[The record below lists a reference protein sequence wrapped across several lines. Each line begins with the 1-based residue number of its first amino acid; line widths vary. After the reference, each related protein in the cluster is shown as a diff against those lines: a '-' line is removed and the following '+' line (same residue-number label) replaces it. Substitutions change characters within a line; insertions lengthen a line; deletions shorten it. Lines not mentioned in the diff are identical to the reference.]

1 MSILLPILVVLHVLP
16 GVFWAGSTFVLARL
30 GPAGPNLALYNP
42 QMGAGRVSVLAGI
55 ALFALNHRG
64 APSAMEAVLGLGGL
78 LAIAAMGVQEAMAW
92 RGLKRSP
99 EDPAARGRYAAGQ
112 RIAAG
117 LLMATVIC
125 MVVWK
130 YV

>member
-1 MSILLPILVVLHVLP
+1 MSILLPILIALHALS

-30 GPAGPNLALYNP
+30 GSGGANLGLYNP
-42 QMGAGRVSVLAGI
+42 QMGAGRLAVLAGL

-64 APSAMEAVLGLGGL
+64 SPGAMEWVLGAGGL

-92 RGLKRSP
+92 RGVRRAP
-99 EDPAARGRYAAGQ
+99 EDAAARARFAAGQ

-117 LLMATVIC
+117 LLMATVVC
-125 MVVWK
+125 MVVWR
-130 YV
+130 YA